1 MKENKTA
8 QVKVRITPR
17 EKEAI
22 EKYIAASGISMS
34 DFLRLAIKEVLP
46 KSAVGAQNQ

>member
-8 QVKVRITPR
+8 QIKVRITPT

-22 EKYIAASGISMS
+22 DKYIAASGISMS